1 VPITQKTEN
10 ALKASLDMSSRRTAG
25 FERPPTGEL
34 ISAEADGAHVQ
45 VLHAPVLMPAVEE
58 AVDALLSS
66 LAAASPNANL
76 DLVRRAALFAVAA
89 HGADMR
95 RSGEPYVLHPIA
107 VAAILARIQLDAETI
122 AGALLHDVV
131 EDTTVSLEQIEAAF
145 GVRIAR
151 LVDGVSKLGR
161 IPWTIDDAESV
172 GSREKAQQAEN
183 LRKMFLAMVDDIGVV
198 LIKLADRLHNMRT
211 LDALPPEKQIRIA
224 VQTLEIYAPLANR
237 LGIWQFKS
245 ELEDL
250 AFQYTHPEAFQ
261 ALKHEFEKRARDSAP
276 YIEQVK
282 DELLDTLREAGIE
295 AEITGRT
302 KHIYSIYCKMM
313 LKRRNL
319 DEIYDVIGLR
329 ILVTDRKDCY
339 GALGVVHARWHPLPG
354 EFDDYIATPKDSMYQ
369 SLHTAVVGPGGHPI
383 EIQIR
388 SREMHRIAEHGV
400 AAHWRYKEGGRPD
413 ARIEAKV
420 AWLRQLMEWRDQVAD
435 AEEFVESLKSDVFK
449 EQIYVFTPAGD
460 IIELPAGA
468 TPVDFAYRIHTEV
481 GHQCVGAKINDQLV
495 PLDYRL
501 QNGQVVKIV
510 TSRARTGPNRDWL
523 LSSSDYVTTASARE
537 KIRRWFRSQERDEN
551 IVQGREILE
560 RELRRMSVE
569 LKPDDL
575 LKAFP
580 QYPKLDDLLAA
591 IGYGALPAQRIA
603 VRLAQHREQDVL
615 TPAPNILVPRTPPR
629 LQVMGVGDLLTN
641 LAMCCR
647 PVNGDPIVGYV
658 TRGRGVTVHREDCPN
673 VINVS
678 EPERIVPVAWGDQGE
693 ETFAVTIQ
701 VKAWDRVGLLKDVST
716 VLADERVNIL
726 SVVTTTHDDR
736 TVTLFAT
743 VEVEGID
750 QLSMILRKLEGV
762 REVYEVRRDTGAHP
776 ARAASS

>member
-1 VPITQKTEN
+1 MSPSRSAAPERAPTTATLDAVTADT
-10 ALKASLDMSSRRTAG
+10 ALSEVKHVESTPQIEAAVRSLLTTIETSSPSANI
-25 FERPPTGEL
+25 EL
-34 ISAEADGAHVQ
+34 
-45 VLHAPVLMPAVEE
+45 VE
-58 AVDALLSS
+58 
-66 LAAASPNANL
+66 
-76 DLVRRAALFAVAA
+76 RAARFAIAA
-89 HGADMR
+89 HGTDQR
-95 RSGEPYVLHPIA
+95 RSGEPYVMHPIA
-107 VAAILARIQLDAETI
+107 VAEILARIQLDTETI

-131 EDTTVSLEQIEAAF
+131 EDTTVGLAEIEEAF
-145 GVRIAR
+145 GPRIAR

-161 IPWTIDDAESV
+161 IPWTRDDTESAS
-172 GSREKAQQAEN
+172 SREKAQQAEN

-211 LDALPPEKQIRIA
+211 LEALPPDKQLRIA
-224 VQTLEIYAPLANR
+224 QQTLEIYAPLANR

-250 AFQYTHPEAFQ
+250 AFRYTNPEAYR
-261 ALKHEFEKRARDSAP
+261 ALTEEFAQRARDSAP
-276 YIEQVK
+276 YIEDLK
-282 DELLDTLREAGIE
+282 AELLETLREAGIE

-302 KHIYSIYCKMM
+302 KHIYSIYRKMVAKHRGM
-313 LKRRNL
+313 

-329 ILVTDRKDCY
+329 VLVNDRKDCY
-339 GALGVVHARWHPLPG
+339 GALGIVHARWHPLPG

-400 AAHWRYKEGGRPD
+400 AAHWRYKEGGRSD
-413 ARIEAKV
+413 ARVEAKV

-435 AEEFVESLKSDVFK
+435 AEEFVESLKSDVFQ

-460 IIELPAGA
+460 VIELPAGA
-468 TPVDFAYRIHTEV
+468 TPVDFAYRIHTEI

-510 TSRARTGPNRDWL
+510 TSRSRTGPNRDWL
-523 LSSSDYVTTASARE
+523 LSSSEYVTTASARE
-537 KIRRWFRSQERDEN
+537 KIRRWFRSQEREEN
-551 IVQGREILE
+551 IAQGKEILD

-575 LKAFP
+575 LRAFP

-591 IGYGALPAQRIA
+591 IGYGAIPSQRIA
-603 VRLAQHREQDVL
+603 VRLAQHGEQEV
-615 TPAPNILVPRTPPR
+615 LVPSPSITVPKTPPR

-647 PVNGDPIVGYV
+647 PVNGDRIVGYV

-673 VINVS
+673 IANVS
-678 EPERIVPVAWGDQGE
+678 DPERLVPVSWGSHGE
-693 ETFAVTIQ
+693 ETFPVTIRI
-701 VKAWDRVGLLKDVST
+701 KAWDRVGLLKDVST
-716 VLADERVNIL
+716 VLADERVNIV
-726 SVVTTTHDDR
+726 SVLTTTHDDR
-736 TVTLFAT
+736 TVSLFAT
-743 VEVEGID
+743 VEVEGIG
-750 QLSMILRKLEGV
+750 QLSTILRKLESV
-762 REVYEVRRDTGAHP
+762 REVYEVRRDSSSSVP
-776 ARAASS
+776 ASSAD

>member
-1 VPITQKTEN
+1 MRLMETP
-10 ALKASLDMSSRRTAG
+10 ALTPA
-25 FERPPTGEL
+25 
-34 ISAEADGAHVQ
+34 IAEAIDS
-45 VLHAPVLMPAVEE
+45 
-58 AVDALLSS
+58 LL
-66 LAAASPNANL
+66 ATINAASPNANVE
-76 DLVRRAALFAVAA
+76 LVKRAAHYAVAA
-89 HGADMR
+89 HGTDVR
-95 RSGEPYVLHPIA
+95 KSGEPYVLHPIA
-107 VAAILARIQLDAETI
+107 VAAILARIQLDTETI

-131 EDTTVSLEQIEAAF
+131 EDTPVSIEQIEAEF
-145 GVRIAR
+145 GPRVGK
-151 LVDGVSKLGR
+151 LVDGVSKLSR
-161 IPWTIDDAESV
+161 IPWTRDDAETANT
-172 GSREKAQQAEN
+172 REKAQQAEN

-211 LDALPPEKQIRIA
+211 LEALPSQKRVRIA
-224 VQTLEIYAPLANR
+224 QQTLEIYAPLANR

-250 AFQYTHPEAFQ
+250 AFRYTNPEAYW
-261 ALKHEFEKRARDSAP
+261 ALRREFEKRAADSAP
-276 YIEQVK
+276 VIEQVK
-282 DELLDTLREAGIE
+282 AELLETLRDAGIE

-302 KHIYSIYCKMM
+302 KHFYSIYRKMM
-313 LKRRNL
+313 HKQRNL

-329 ILVTDRKDCY
+329 ILVSDRKDCY
-339 GALGVVHARWHPLPG
+339 GALGVVHAKWHPLPG

-388 SREMHRIAEHGV
+388 TWEMHRIAEHGV
-400 AAHWRYKEGGRPD
+400 AAHWRYKEGGRAD

-435 AEEFVESLKSDVFK
+435 AEEFVESLKSDVFQD
-449 EQIYVFTPAGD
+449 QIYVFTPAGD

-481 GHQCVGAKINDQLV
+481 GHQCVGAKVNDQLV
-495 PLDYRL
+495 PLDFRL
-501 QNGQVVKIV
+501 QNGQVVKIL
-510 TSRARTGPNRDWL
+510 TSRTRTGPNRDWL

-569 LKPDDL
+569 LKPDDV

-591 IGYGALPAQRIA
+591 IGYGAISAQRIA
-603 VRLAQHREQDVL
+603 VRLAQREEQEVL
-615 TPAPNILVPRTPPR
+615 LPAPNVQVPRTPPR

-658 TRGRGVTVHREDCPN
+658 TRGRGVTVHRVDCPN
-673 VINVS
+673 ILNVG
-678 EPERIVPVAWGDQGE
+678 EPERLVPVAWGNQGG
-693 ETFAVTIQ
+693 ETFAVMIQ

-726 SVVTTTHDDR
+726 SVTTTTHDDR

-750 QLSMILRKLEGV
+750 QLSTILRKLEGV
-762 REVYEVRRDTGAHP
+762 REVYEVRRDPGAIAP
-776 ARAASS
+776 RAT

>member
-1 VPITQKTEN
+1 MSPRRPA
-10 ALKASLDMSSRRTAG
+10 ALETSPAAEPASGPGDRTPADLAGSSPLPAAIEEAIRALLDTIRESSPSTNLELV
-25 FERPPTGEL
+25 ER
-34 ISAEADGAHVQ
+34 AARF
-45 VLHAPVLMPAVEE
+45 
-58 AVDALLSS
+58 AVDAHGT
-66 LAAASPNANL
+66 
-76 DLVRRAALFAVAA
+76 DLRK
-89 HGADMR
+89 
-95 RSGEPYVLHPIA
+95 SGEPYVMHPIA
-107 VAAILARIQLDAETI
+107 VAAILARIQLDSETI

-131 EDTTVSLEQIEAAF
+131 EDTPVPLARIEEEF
-145 GVRIAR
+145 GPRVAR

-161 IPWTIDDAESV
+161 IPWTRDEPGSV

-211 LDALPPEKQIRIA
+211 LDALPADKQLRIA
-224 VQTLEIYAPLANR
+224 QQTLEIYAPLANR

-250 AFQYTHPEAFQ
+250 AFRYINPTAYN
-261 ALKHEFEKRARDSAP
+261 ALKTEFEKRARDSAP
-276 YIEQVK
+276 YIEDVK
-282 DELLDTLREAGIE
+282 ADLLATLSEAGIA

-302 KHIYSIYCKMM
+302 KHIYSIYRKM
-313 LKRRNL
+313 LAKHRSL

-329 ILVTDRKDCY
+329 VLVNDRKDCY
-339 GALGVVHARWHPLPG
+339 GALGVVHAKWHPLPG

-388 SREMHRIAEHGV
+388 TWEMHRIAEHGV
-400 AAHWRYKEGGRPD
+400 AAHWRYKEGSRSD
-413 ARIEAKV
+413 ARVEAKV

-449 EQIYVFTPAGD
+449 EQIYVFTPKGD
-460 IIELPAGA
+460 VIELPAGA

-510 TSRARTGPNRDWL
+510 TSRSRTGPNRDWL
-523 LSSSDYVTTASARE
+523 LNSSEYVTTASARE
-537 KIRRWFRSQERDEN
+537 KIRRWFRSQEREEN
-551 IVQGREILE
+551 IAQGKEILE

-569 LKPDDL
+569 LKPDEI

-580 QYPKLDDLLAA
+580 QYPKFDDLLAA
-591 IGYGALPAQRIA
+591 IGYGAIPAQRIA
-603 VRLAQHREQDVL
+603 IRLAQHPEQEALLQSPSVV
-615 TPAPNILVPRTPPR
+615 APRTPPR

-641 LAMCCR
+641 LAVCCR

-658 TRGRGVTVHREDCPN
+658 TRGRGVTVHRADCPN
-673 VINVS
+673 ITNVAD
-678 EPERIVPVAWGDQGE
+678 PERLVPVSWGTHLE
-693 ETFAVTIQ
+693 ETFPVTIQ
-701 VKAWDRVGLLKDVST
+701 IKAWDRVGLLKDVST

-726 SVVTTTHDDR
+726 SLLTTTHDDR
-736 TVTLFAT
+736 TVTLYAT
-743 VEVEGID
+743 IEVQGIG
-750 QLSMILRKLEGV
+750 QLSTILHKLEGV
-762 REVYEVRRDTGAHP
+762 REVYEVHRDTS
-776 ARAASS
+776 ASASRSTAD

>member
-1 VPITQKTEN
+1 MYLTQ
-10 ALKASLDMSSRRTAG
+10 
-25 FERPPTGEL
+25 
-34 ISAEADGAHVQ
+34 AEAPLKETVPMSPRRSAALERVTEATPT
-45 VLHAPVLMPAVEE
+45 LA
-58 AVDALLSS
+58 AVDAAPLVLLSPPELTPQISEAIES
-66 LAAASPNANL
+66 LIETIRTSSPAANL
-76 DLVRRAALFAVAA
+76 DLVKRAAHFAVAA

-107 VAAILARIQLDAETI
+107 VATILAHIQLDAETI
-122 AGALLHDVV
+122 VGALLHDVV
-131 EDTTVSLEQIEAAF
+131 EDTSVSLEQIEAEF
-145 GVRIAR
+145 GSRAAR

-161 IPWTIDDAESV
+161 IPWTRDDNDGGS
-172 GSREKAQQAEN
+172 SREKAQQAEN

-211 LDALPPEKQIRIA
+211 LDALPPDKQARIA
-224 VQTLEIYAPLANR
+224 QQTLEIYAPLANR

-245 ELEDL
+245 ELENL
-250 AFQYTHPEAFQ
+250 AFRFTNPVAYKT
-261 ALKHEFEKRARDSAP
+261 LSREFEQRAKDSAP
-276 YIEQVK
+276 YIAEVK
-282 DELLDTLREAGIE
+282 AELLATLREAGIE

-302 KHIYSIYCKMM
+302 KHIYSIYRKMQM
-313 LKRRNL
+313 KGRNL

-329 ILVTDRKDCY
+329 VLVNDRKDCY

-400 AAHWRYKEGGRPD
+400 AAHWRYKEGGRSD
-413 ARIEAKV
+413 ARVEAKV

-460 IIELPAGA
+460 VIELPAGA

-501 QNGQVVKIV
+501 QNGQVVKIM
-510 TSRARTGPNRDWL
+510 TSRSRTGPNRDWL

-551 IVQGREILE
+551 IAQGKEILE

-569 LKPDDL
+569 LKPEDL

-580 QYPKLDDLLAA
+580 QYPKMDDLLAA
-591 IGYGALPAQRIA
+591 IGYGAIPSQRIA
-603 VRLAQHREQDVL
+603 VRLAQHREEDVL
-615 TPAPNILVPRTPPR
+615 LPSPNIQVPRTPPR

-647 PVNGDPIVGYV
+647 PVNGDPIVGFV
-658 TRGRGVTVHREDCPN
+658 TRGRGVTVHRDDCPN
-673 VINVS
+673 ILNVS
-678 EPERIVPVAWGDQGE
+678 EPERLVPVTWGGYGE

-726 SVVTTTHDDR
+726 SVLTTTHDDR
-736 TVTLFAT
+736 TVTLYAT
-743 VEVEGID
+743 VEVEGIG
-750 QLSMILRKLEGV
+750 QLSTILQKLESV
-762 REVYEVRRDTGAHP
+762 REVYEVRREAHVPSPRP
-776 ARAASS
+776 AT